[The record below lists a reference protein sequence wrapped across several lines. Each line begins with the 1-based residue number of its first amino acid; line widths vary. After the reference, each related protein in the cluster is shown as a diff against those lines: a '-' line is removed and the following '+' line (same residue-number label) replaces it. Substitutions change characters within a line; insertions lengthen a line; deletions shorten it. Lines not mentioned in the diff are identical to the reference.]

1 MNYRH
6 AFHAGNFADVLKHIV
21 IARIITHLLEKP
33 APFRVID
40 THAGIGLYDLAAHE
54 AGRTREWEGGIGQVL
69 ASPHLPELAPLLA
82 PYFEAITRVRIFHNE
97 RSYPGSPEIARGML
111 RGEDRLI
118 LVEKHPADAETLKK
132 NFAFDGRAKVLMRD
146 GYESLLALVPPKERR
161 GLILIDPP
169 YEDRDEFAH
178 LLNTFVPA
186 YRKFPTGIYAIWY
199 PIKAGS
205 PVDSFHQALKIA
217 GIPKILRI
225 ELRVRADNFGTGLSG
240 SGLIIVNP
248 PWRLKEEMDTLLPWL
263 DQTLA
268 ANDGHGIR
276 CDWLAGEKLP
286 PV

>member
-21 IARIITHLLEKP
+21 IARIISHLLEKP
-33 APFRVID
+33 APFRIID

-54 AGRTREWEGGIGQVL
+54 AGRTREWESGIGRVL
-69 ASPHLPELAPLLA
+69 STPHPQDLSLLLA

-97 RSYPGSPEIARGML
+97 RSYPGSPELARGML

-132 NFAFDGRAKVLMRD
+132 NLAFDGRAKVLMRD
-146 GYESLLALVPPKERR
+146 GYEALLALVPPKERR

-169 YEDRDEFAH
+169 YEERDEFAKV
-178 LLNTFVPA
+178 LNSFVPA
-186 YRKFPTGIYAIWY
+186 YRKFPTGIYALWY

-205 PVDSFHQALKIA
+205 PVDAFHQALKHA

-225 ELRVRADNFGTGLSG
+225 ELRVRPESFGTGLAG

-248 PWRLKEEMDTLLPWL
+248 PWLLKGEMDKLLPWL
-263 DQTLA
+263 DATLA
-268 ANDGHGIR
+268 VHDGHGIR
-276 CDWLAGEKLP
+276 CDWLVGENIN
-286 PV
+286 VA

>member
-21 IARIITHLLEKP
+21 IARIISHLLEKP

-54 AGRTREWEGGIGQVL
+54 AGRTREWEAGIGRIL
-69 ASPHLPELAPLLA
+69 ATPYPEELALLLA

-132 NFAFDGRAKVLMRD
+132 NFAFDGRAKIMMRD
-146 GYESLLALVPPKERR
+146 GYQSLLALVPPKERR
-161 GLILIDPP
+161 GVILIDPP
-169 YEDRDEFAH
+169 YEERDEFIQ
-178 LLNTFVPA
+178 LLNAFVMA
-186 YRKFPTGIYAIWY
+186 YRKFPTGIYALWY

-205 PVDSFHQALKIA
+205 LVGSFHQALQSA
-217 GIPKILRI
+217 GIPKILCI
-225 ELRVRADNFGTGLSG
+225 ELRVRSENMVTGLSG

-248 PWRLKEEMDTLLPWL
+248 PWRLKEEMDALLPWL

-268 ANDGHGIR
+268 IDDSHGCR
-276 CDWLAGEKLP
+276 CDWLVGENPKAA
-286 PV
+286 